1 MRAITTNEIKKDL
14 AAKTSYSCKEAM
26 NILKVTR
33 QSIYRLINSGEFK
46 ATMSDLGYRIDKED
60 FDNWLDGR
68 KK

>member
-1 MRAITTNEIKKDL
+1 MRAITTNKKNLDV
-14 AAKTSYSCKEAM
+14 KISYSCKEAM
-26 NILKVTR
+26 KILKVTR

-60 FDNWLDGR
+60 FDKWLDGR

>member
-14 AAKTSYSCKEAM
+14 AAKTSYSCKEVM
-26 NILKVTR
+26 KILKVTR

-46 ATMSDLGYRIDKED
+46 ATRIDSGYRIDKAD

-68 KK
+68 DR